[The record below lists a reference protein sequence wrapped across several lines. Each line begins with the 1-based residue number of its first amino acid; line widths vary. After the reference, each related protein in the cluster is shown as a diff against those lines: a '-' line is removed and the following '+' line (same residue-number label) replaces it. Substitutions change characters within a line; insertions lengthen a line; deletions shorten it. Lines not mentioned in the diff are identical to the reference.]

1 MPRQKRPVPDPNR
14 IKPLEEEAKEFV
26 EQKRGPLKATPKG
39 YSARQLFAAA
49 ALSGLLSRSQ
59 GPVRMDEIRR
69 EAYEWADYMLEIE
82 GP

>member
-1 MPRQKRPVPDPNR
+1 MARPKRLAPTP
-14 IKPLEEEAKEFV
+14 KPLEVEAKEFV
-26 EQKRGPLKATPKG
+26 EQKRGPPKVTPEG
-39 YSARQLFAAA
+39 YTARQLVAAA

-59 GPVRMDEIRR
+59 GPVRMDEVRR

>member
-1 MPRQKRPVPDPNR
+1 MARPRRPVPDHNR
-14 IKPLEEEAKEFV
+14 LKPLEEEAKEFV
-26 EQKRGPLKATPKG
+26 EQKRGTQKVAPKG
-39 YSARQLFAAA
+39 CTARQLFAAA

-69 EAYEWADYMLEIE
+69 EAFEWADYMLELE